1 MENQYSVLL
10 KSKNLPGFLE
20 WKISQQ
26 PFRPVLPFSGIG
38 HRYGLQEHTSSLG
51 NRHFVGMT

>member
-1 MENQYSVLL
+1 MENQRSVLL

-26 PFRPVLPFSGIG
+26 PFRPVLPFSGVG
-38 HRYGLQEHTSSLG
+38 HR
-51 NRHFVGMT
+51 